1 MATAAA
7 VSVPT
12 RGSGTG
18 LWLKDRRWDLT
29 FISLSITLVASPYL
43 LYLVLMQLPRLVTPL
58 AAAAGTTPEDL
69 SRNAINLLVALLV
82 GGPHMYSTFT
92 RTALDADFA
101 KSHRGFLLSS
111 LLIPVIVVLLAV
123 VNLSLL
129 LTVFFFWASIHVLH
143 QIIFITDLYGQRQ
156 IARLTRF
163 SRMSDYALILTCLYP
178 LAAWRIASG
187 TFVIGTTDI
196 SGFIGSFLPLG
207 PWMVWLA
214 SFAFLAALFVWIG
227 ESVAEYRHGMLHG
240 PKALFLGLTAAVSF
254 FVPVLGNLDTA
265 FQGMNVW
272 HSLQYLALTWMINH
286 LRWQRGELEH
296 SSFVKRLSKDGSTRR
311 YYGFSI
317 GLTIA
322 GGALAV
328 VVFAFMYYIVGTTF
342 DFAFDR
348 AYYIAVL
355 SFLWM
360 HYFHDHYL
368 FTQPQVIAAPAPAM
382 AAASMP
388 AAALPR

>member
-1 MATAAA
+1 MAASAVAA
-7 VSVPT
+7 VPARASV
-12 RGSGTG
+12 GG

-29 FISLSITLVASPYL
+29 FISLSVALVASPYL
-43 LYLVLMQLPRLVTPL
+43 LYLALLQLPRLIGP
-58 AAAAGTTPEDL
+58 AAVAAGTTPDDL
-69 SRNAINLLVALLV
+69 SRNAVNLLVALLV

-92 RTALDADFA
+92 RTALDVDFA
-101 KSHRGFLLSS
+101 KRNRGFLLSS
-111 LLIPVIVVLLAV
+111 LFIPAVVVLLAV

-143 QIIFITDLYGQRQ
+143 QIIYITDLYNQRQ
-156 IARLTRF
+156 INRLTRF
-163 SRMSDYALILTCLYP
+163 SRLSDYALILTCLYP

-196 SGFIGSFLPLG
+196 SGFIGSIVPLG

-227 ESVAEYRHGMLHG
+227 KSIVEYRNGLLHG
-240 PKALFLGLTAAVSF
+240 PKTIFLALTAAVSF

-296 SSFVKRLSKDGSTRR
+296 STFVKRLSKDGSTRR
-311 YYGFSI
+311 YYGFNI

-322 GGALAV
+322 DGGLAV
-328 VVFAFMYYIVGTTF
+328 VVFAFMYYVIGTPF

-360 HYFHDHYL
+360 HYYHDHYL
-368 FTQPQVIAAPAPAM
+368 FTQPQVIAAPAPVGAL
-382 AAASMP
+382 AAA
-388 AAALPR
+388 AA

>member
-43 LYLVLMQLPRLVTPL
+43 LYMVLMQLPRLVTPL

-92 RTALDADFA
+92 RTALDVDFA

-143 QIIFITDLYGQRQ
+143 QIVFITDLYSQRQ
-156 IARLTRF
+156 ISRLTRF
-163 SRMSDYALILTCLYP
+163 SRLSDYALILTCLYP

-214 SFAFLAALFVWIG
+214 SFAFLAALLVWIG
-227 ESVAEYRHGMLHG
+227 KSVVEYRRGVLHG

-311 YYGFSI
+311 YYGFNI

-322 GGALAV
+322 DGALAV

-360 HYFHDHYL
+360 HYFQDHYL

-382 AAASMP
+382 AAASAP
-388 AAALPR
+388 AAA

>member
-1 MATAAA
+1 MAAAA
-7 VSVPT
+7 VAARPA
-12 RGSGTG
+12 RGS

-29 FISLSITLVASPYL
+29 FISLSIVLVASPYL
-43 LYLVLMQLPRLVTPL
+43 VYLGLVQLPGLVGPL

-69 SRNAINLLVALLV
+69 SRNAVNLLVALLV

-92 RTALDADFA
+92 RTALDTDF
-101 KSHRGFLLSS
+101 KRKNRGFLLSS
-111 LLIPVIVVLLAV
+111 LFIPAVVVLMAV

-143 QIIFITDLYGQRQ
+143 QIIYITDLYSQRQ
-156 IARLTRF
+156 RRLSLF

-207 PWMVWLA
+207 PWMIWLA
-214 SFAFLAALFVWIG
+214 SAAFLTALFVWIG
-227 ESVAEYRHGMLHG
+227 KSVVEYRRGELHG
-240 PKALFLGLTAAVSF
+240 PKTLFLGLTAAVSF
-254 FVPVLGNLDTA
+254 GVPALGNLDTA

-286 LRWQRGELEH
+286 LRWQRGELER
-296 SSFVKRLSKDGSTRR
+296 SSFVKRLSGDGSTRR
-311 YYGFSI
+311 YYGFNI

-322 GGALAV
+322 DGGLAV
-328 VVFAFMYYIVGTTF
+328 IVFAFMYYIIGTPF

-360 HYFHDHYL
+360 HYYHDHYL
-368 FTQPQVIAAPAPAM
+368 FTQPEVIAAPAPAVAT
-382 AAASMP
+382 AAAG
-388 AAALPR
+388 AAA

>member
-1 MATAAA
+1 MAA
-7 VSVPT
+7 VAFVARPAS
-12 RGSGTG
+12 GS

-29 FISLSITLVASPYL
+29 FISLSIVLVASPYIV
-43 LYLVLMQLPRLVTPL
+43 YLVIVQLPTLVGPL

-69 SRNAINLLVALLV
+69 SRNAVNLLVALLV

-92 RTALDADFA
+92 RTALDPDFA
-101 KSHRGFLLSS
+101 KKNRGFLLSS
-111 LLIPVIVVLLAV
+111 LLIPAVVVVMAV

-143 QIIFITDLYGQRQ
+143 QIIYITDLYSQRQ
-156 IARLTRF
+156 RALTRF
-163 SRMSDYALILTCLYP
+163 SRFSDYALVLTCLYP

-187 TFVIGTTDI
+187 TFAIGTTDI
-196 SGFIGSFLPLG
+196 SAFIGSFLPLG
-207 PWMVWLA
+207 PWMIWLA
-214 SFAFLAALFVWIG
+214 SAAFLTALVVWVG
-227 ESVAEYRHGMLHG
+227 KSVVEYRRGVLHG
-240 PKALFLGLTAAVSF
+240 PKTLFLGLTAAVSF
-254 FVPVLGNLDTA
+254 GVPALGNLDTA

-311 YYGFSI
+311 YYGFNI

-322 GGALAV
+322 DGGLAV
-328 VVFAFMYYIVGTTF
+328 LVFAFMYYVIGTTF

-360 HYFHDHYL
+360 HYYHDHYL
-368 FTQPQVIAAPAPAM
+368 FTQPEVIAARAPAVATAAVG
-382 AAASMP
+382 AAA
-388 AAALPR
+388 

>member
-1 MATAAA
+1 
-7 VSVPT
+7 
-12 RGSGTG
+12 
-18 LWLKDRRWDLT
+18 
-29 FISLSITLVASPYL
+29 
-43 LYLVLMQLPRLVTPL
+43 
-58 AAAAGTTPEDL
+58 
-69 SRNAINLLVALLV
+69 VALLV

-92 RTALDADFA
+92 RTALDRDF
-101 KSHRGFLLSS
+101 SRRNRGFLLSS
-111 LLIPVIVVLLAV
+111 LFIPIVVVLLAV

-143 QIIFITDLYGQRQ
+143 QIIYITDLYSQRQ
-156 IARLTRF
+156 IDRMTRF
-163 SRMSDYALILTCLYP
+163 SRLSDYALILTCLYP

-187 TFVIGTTDI
+187 TFAIGTTDI

-207 PWMVWLA
+207 PWMIWLA
-214 SFAFLAALFVWIG
+214 SFAFLAALVGWVG
-227 ESVAEYRHGMLHG
+227 KTVVEYRRGMLHG
-240 PKALFLGLTAAVSF
+240 PKTLFLGLTAAVSF
-254 FVPVLGNLDTA
+254 FIPVLGNLDTA

-286 LRWQRGELEH
+286 LRWQRGELKS
-296 SSFVKRLSKDGSTRR
+296 SSFVQGLSKDGSTRR
-311 YYGFSI
+311 YYGFNI

-322 GGALAV
+322 DGALAV
-328 VVFAFMYYIVGTTF
+328 VVFAFMYYILGTSF

-368 FTQPQVIAAPAPAM
+368 FTQPQVIAAPVPALGATAAAPA
-382 AAASMP
+382 
-388 AAALPR
+388 